1 MSTPYRPQ
9 ENGEAVIVHP
19 EIKISVDVLL
29 KYLIDVG
36 GSDLV
41 LSNKYQP
48 KVRVHGRWED
58 IPGSPILDGRYL
70 RKLVDDLLDEEQKDR
85 YIKQKDFNFA
95 YQYSDDYRFR
105 VQLTTERGNPGFTM
119 RVIPRHIK
127 TVEELGLEPHLLSLA
142 KLEKGLVL
150 FTGPTGSGKSSAI
163 AAIIEHIN
171 INQKRRIVT
180 LEDPIEFWYEQKRA
194 AVIQREKYADFLDYP
209 TAVRYALQQAP
220 DVIVVGELHDEHSM
234 MAAIEAAET
243 GHVVFA
249 TLHTS
254 TVQDT
259 VDRILSTVGAGN
271 HGIRSMLASCL
282 QFVMCQ
288 TLCPTPNGKGRVA
301 ASEVMY
307 VTPGVRANIRTG
319 ETEQIPNSFAIVKE
333 NRSME
338 QHLAQLVK
346 AGKITPEIAEEKA
359 MNKKQ
364 LEQYLGK
371 IKYTPGGAG
380 FEIAMN

>member
-1 MSTPYRPQ
+1 MAYRPE
-9 ENGEAVIVHP
+9 ENTEAAVKHP
-19 EIKISVDVLL
+19 SATLSVNVLL
-29 KYLIDVG
+29 KYLIDNG

-58 IPGSPILDGRYL
+58 IPQSPVLDSVFLNKVVKDMLTEDQLEKY
-70 RKLVDDLLDEEQKDR
+70 RKE
-85 YIKQKDFNFA
+85 KDFNFA
-95 YQYSDDYRFR
+95 YQYSDDFRFR

-127 TVEELGLEPHLLSLA
+127 TVEELNLEPHLLSLA
-142 KLEKGLVL
+142 RLEKGLVL

-171 INQKRRIVT
+171 MNQKRRIVT
-180 LEDPIEFWYEQKRA
+180 LEDPIEFWYEQKKA
-194 AVIQREKYADFLDYP
+194 AVIQREKHTDFHDYP

-259 VDRILSTVGAGN
+259 VDRILSTVGAN
-271 HGIRSMLASCL
+271 AHGIRSMLAASL

-288 TLCPTPNGKGRVA
+288 TLCPTPDGKGRVA
-301 ASEVMY
+301 ASEIMY
-307 VTPGVRANIRTG
+307 MTPGVRANIRTG
-319 ETEQIPNSFAIVKE
+319 ETEQIPNSFATIKE

-346 AGKITPEIAEEKA
+346 LGKITPEIAEDKA

-364 LEQYLGK
+364 LEHYLGK
-371 IKYTPGGAG
+371 VKYAPGGAG
-380 FEIAMN
+380 FTLALEN

>member
-1 MSTPYRPQ
+1 MVYRP
-9 ENGEAVIVHP
+9 EDTSGNVIEHP
-19 EIKISVDVLL
+19 PVNISVDVLL
-29 KYLIDVG
+29 KYLIQVG

-41 LSNKYQP
+41 LSNKYHP

-58 IPGSPILDGRYL
+58 IPGSPILDGVYL
-70 RKLVDDLLDEEQKDR
+70 RKLVNTMLDEDQLER
-85 YIKQKDFNFA
+85 YTKNKDFNFA

-127 TVEELGLEPHLLSLA
+127 TVDELGLEPHLLQLA

-163 AAIIEHIN
+163 AAIIEYIN
-171 INQKRRIVT
+171 MNMKRRIVT
-180 LEDPIEFWYEQKRA
+180 LEDPIEFWYEQKKA
-194 AVIQREKYADFLDYP
+194 AVIQREKNSDFVDYP

-259 VDRILSTVGAGN
+259 VDRILATVGASG
-271 HGIRSMLASCL
+271 HGVRSMLAASL

-301 ASEVMY
+301 ASEIMY

-319 ETEQIPNSFAIVKE
+319 ETEQIPNSFATVKE

-346 AGKITPEIAEEKA
+346 EGKITPDIAQEKA
-359 MNKKQ
+359 MDKKQ
-364 LEQYLGK
+364 LEHYLGK
-371 IKYTPGGAG
+371 LKYTPGGTG
-380 FEIAMN
+380 FDLVLD

>member
-1 MSTPYRPQ
+1 MSYRPEEQ
-9 ENGEAVIVHP
+9 NDDAIQHP
-19 EIKISVDVLL
+19 PVTISVDVLL
-29 KYLIDVG
+29 QYLIKVG

-41 LSNKYQP
+41 LSNKYHP

-58 IPGSPILDGRYL
+58 IPGSPVLDGVYL
-70 RKLVDDLLDEEQKDR
+70 RKLVETMLDEDQLER
-85 YIKQKDFNFA
+85 YTKNKDFNFA

-127 TVEELGLEPHLLSLA
+127 TVDELGLEKHLLSLA

-163 AAIIEHIN
+163 AAIIEYIN
-171 INQKRRIVT
+171 MNMKRRIVT
-180 LEDPIEFWYEQKRA
+180 LEDPIEFWYEQKKA
-194 AVIQREKYADFLDYP
+194 AVIQREKNTDFLDYP

-259 VDRILSTVGAGN
+259 VDRILATVGSTS
-271 HGIRSMLASCL
+271 HGIRSMLAACL

-301 ASEVMY
+301 ASEIMY

-346 AGKITPEIAEEKA
+346 EGKITPEIAEEKA

-364 LEQYLGK
+364 LEHYLGK
-371 IKYTPGGAG
+371 VKYTPGGAG
-380 FEIAMN
+380 FELSLD

>member
-1 MSTPYRPQ
+1 MVYRP
-9 ENGEAVIVHP
+9 EDTSGNVIEHP
-19 EIKISVDVLL
+19 PVNISVDVLL
-29 KYLIDVG
+29 KYLIQVG

-41 LSNKYQP
+41 LSNKYHP

-58 IPGSPILDGRYL
+58 IPGSPILDGVYL
-70 RKLVDDLLDEEQKDR
+70 RKLVNTMLDEDQLER
-85 YIKQKDFNFA
+85 YTKNKDFNFA

-127 TVEELGLEPHLLSLA
+127 TVDELGLEPHLLQLA

-163 AAIIEHIN
+163 AAIIEYIN
-171 INQKRRIVT
+171 MNMKRRIVT
-180 LEDPIEFWYEQKRA
+180 LEDPIEFWYEQKKA
-194 AVIQREKYADFLDYP
+194 AVIQREKNSDFVDYP

-259 VDRILSTVGAGN
+259 VDRILATVGTSG
-271 HGIRSMLASCL
+271 HGVRSMLAASL

-301 ASEVMY
+301 ASEIMY

-319 ETEQIPNSFAIVKE
+319 ETEQIPNSFATVKE

-346 AGKITPEIAEEKA
+346 EGKITPDIAQEKA
-359 MNKKQ
+359 MDKKQ
-364 LEQYLGK
+364 LEHYLGK
-371 IKYTPGGAG
+371 LKYTPGGTG
-380 FEIAMN
+380 FDLVLD